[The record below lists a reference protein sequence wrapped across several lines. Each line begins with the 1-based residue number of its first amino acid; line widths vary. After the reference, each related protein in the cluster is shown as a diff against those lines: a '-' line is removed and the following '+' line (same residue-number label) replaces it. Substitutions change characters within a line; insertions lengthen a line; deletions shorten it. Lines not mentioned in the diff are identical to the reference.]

1 MAGEK
6 ERAGKEGEMLET
18 EVGGDYLRRVCIKV
32 LIVGRRLL
40 PDTLPEIIRCAEVVG
55 TGDEYWVD

>member
-1 MAGEK
+1 
-6 ERAGKEGEMLET
+6 MLET
-18 EVGGDYLRRVCIKV
+18 EVGGDYLRRVCINV

-55 TGDEYWVD
+55 IGDEYRLDRWWRG